1 MGKPKFHGRLFVVP
15 GTGQVGNTTRGA
27 TPSRRERVAPASR
40 LWARLITALLC
51 LTLLWPVHAPAQV
64 SLPEI
69 GAPSS
74 AMLSPSQEQQLGRSL
89 LREVRRNLP
98 LSEDPQLLG
107 YAEAVG
113 QRLVSS
119 APDGHPNFTFLVV
132 EDDGINAFAMPGGIV
147 GVNTGLIEATRN
159 EAELAAVL
167 AHEIAHVTQRHI
179 ARAYAGSTRIDLAAG
194 LAILAGIIASAY
206 VPELGQAAI
215 VGGMAGS
222 AQARIN
228 FTRANE
234 QEADRIGISILAAT
248 DFDPQAMPTFFER
261 LMQLSGGLAEAVP
274 EYLRTHPVT
283 SSRISD
289 SRVRANQYEGEYR
302 SDSQEFRLIRT
313 RIQALKDPARMMDLH
328 ERRTDSEAPSPEQ
341 LYGYALARNERGQR
355 DQALATLDRIDTADN
370 ESLALYVELGRA
382 EIHMEGRNP
391 DHAEALHILERLH
404 DIYPG
409 YLPVAQTYAKALLD
423 AGHHDQAIQ
432 VLDRLLEADHPPP
445 ELLRLRADAATR
457 ANRQAIS
464 HESMA
469 EYYFHHGQYREAVR
483 QLDRALTAP
492 DLTPH
497 QEARIRSKR
506 DIAIRFTED

>member
-1 MGKPKFHGRLFVVP
+1 MV
-15 GTGQVGNTTRGA
+15 
-27 TPSRRERVAPASR
+27 
-40 LWARLITALLC
+40 TALLC
-51 LTLLWPVHAPAQV
+51 LALLWPVHAPAQV

-69 GAPSS
+69 GDPSS

-98 LSEDPQLLG
+98 LSKDPQLLG
-107 YAEAVG
+107 YVEAVG

-206 VPELGQAAI
+206 APEVGQAAI

-222 AQARIN
+222 AQAQIN

-248 DFDPQAMPTFFER
+248 GFDPQAMPSFFER
-261 LMQLSGGLAEAVP
+261 LQQLSGGLAEAVP

-283 SSRISD
+283 SNRISD
-289 SRVRANQYEGEYR
+289 SRSRADQYDGEYR
-302 SDSQEFRLIRT
+302 SDSQEFRLIRA
-313 RIQALKDPARMMDLH
+313 RIQAIQDPSRAISLH
-328 ERRTDSEAPSPEQ
+328 ERRNDGEAPKPEE

-355 DQALATLDRIDTADN
+355 DQALAALDRIDTSDN
-370 ESLALYVELGRA
+370 ESLALYVDLARA
-382 EIHMEGRNP
+382 EVHMEGRNP
-391 DHAEALHILERLH
+391 DHPQALEILERLH

-409 YLPVAQTYAKALLD
+409 YLPVAQTYARALKD
-423 AGHHDQAIQ
+423 SGRHDQAIQ
-432 VLDRLLEADHPPP
+432 VLDRLLQADHPPP
-445 ELLRLRADAATR
+445 ELLRLRADAAAR
-457 ANRQAIS
+457 ANRQVIS

-483 QLDRALTAP
+483 QLDRALASP

-497 QEARIRSKR
+497 LEARVRSKR
-506 DIAIRFTED
+506 DIAMRFTDDR

>member
-1 MGKPKFHGRLFVVP
+1 M
-15 GTGQVGNTTRGA
+15 
-27 TPSRRERVAPASR
+27 
-40 LWARLITALLC
+40 
-51 LTLLWPVHAPAQV
+51 HAPAQV

-69 GAPSS
+69 GDPSS

-98 LSEDPQLLG
+98 LSKDPQLLG
-107 YAEAVG
+107 YVEAVG

-206 VPELGQAAI
+206 APEVGQAAI

-222 AQARIN
+222 AQAQIN

-248 DFDPQAMPTFFER
+248 GFDPQAMPSFFER
-261 LMQLSGGLAEAVP
+261 LQQLSGGLAEAVP

-283 SSRISD
+283 SNRISD
-289 SRVRANQYEGEYR
+289 SRSRADQYDGEYR
-302 SDSQEFRLIRT
+302 SDSQEFRLIRA
-313 RIQALKDPARMMDLH
+313 RIQAIQDPSRAISLH
-328 ERRTDSEAPSPEQ
+328 ERRNDGEAPKPEE

-355 DQALATLDRIDTADN
+355 DQALAALDRIDTSDN
-370 ESLALYVELGRA
+370 ESLALYVDLARA
-382 EIHMEGRNP
+382 EVHMEGRNP
-391 DHAEALHILERLH
+391 DHPQALEILERLH

-409 YLPVAQTYAKALLD
+409 YLPVAQTYARALKD
-423 AGHHDQAIQ
+423 SGRHDQAIQ
-432 VLDRLLEADHPPP
+432 VLDRLLQADHPPP
-445 ELLRLRADAATR
+445 ELLRLRADAAAR
-457 ANRQAIS
+457 ANRQVIS

-483 QLDRALTAP
+483 QLDRALASP

-497 QEARIRSKR
+497 LEARVRSKR
-506 DIAIRFTED
+506 DIAMRFTDDR